1 MAGKDLAVVTGAS
14 GGIGRAIAKAIHEKS
29 DGSLRLVLHYNG
41 NKTAAEA
48 LAKEIPESFAVKA
61 DISTAEGR
69 KTLLD
74 AVLKEGNP
82 YVLVNNAGVDKPH
95 EPALM
100 ITESAFDSLININL
114 RSSAFLMKDF
124 GKEMMGAGSG
134 CIVNVSS
141 VLARK
146 ALTGSALYRASKA
159 ALEELTRQFAFELG
173 PRGVR
178 VNAVAPGFIETPMTE
193 GIDDAMKE
201 KIRSQISLGNFGTP
215 EAVASAVCQLIENDY
230 INGAILSVDGG
241 MIL

>member
-1 MAGKDLAVVTGAS
+1 MAKDIAVVTGAS

-29 DGSLRLVLHYNG
+29 GGDLRVCIHYNG
-41 NKTAAEA
+41 NQVAAEKTKA
-48 LAKEIPESFAVKA
+48 EIPESFLVRCDLA
-61 DISTAEGR
+61 TAEGR
-69 KTLLD
+69 KHLLD
-74 AVLKEGNP
+74 SVLKEGTP
-82 YVLVNNAGVDKPH
+82 YVLVNNAGIDKPH

-100 ITESAFDSLININL
+100 ITEAAFDSLINVNL
-114 RSSAFLMKDF
+114 RSSVFLMKDF
-124 GKEMMGAGSG
+124 GKDMMGSGSG
-134 CIVNVSS
+134 VIVNVSS

-159 ALEELTRQFAFELG
+159 ALEELTRQFAAELG

-193 GIDDAMKE
+193 AIAEEMKS
-201 KIRSQISLGNFGTP
+201 KILSQIALGEFGKP
-215 EAVASAVCQLIENDY
+215 EAVAEAVCSLIENDY

>member
-1 MAGKDLAVVTGAS
+1 MGKDIAVVTGAS
-14 GGIGRAIAKAIHEKS
+14 GGIGRAVAKMIHEKG
-29 DGSLRLVLHYNG
+29 DGALRLCLHYNG
-41 NKTAAEA
+41 NQAAAEA
-48 LAKEIPESFAVKA
+48 LRKEIPESFIVKA
-61 DISTAEGR
+61 DISTSAGR
-69 KTLLD
+69 QTLL
-74 AVLKEGNP
+74 ATVLKEGNP

-95 EPALM
+95 EPALLM
-100 ITESAFDSLININL
+100 QESSFDTLINVNL
-114 RSSAFLMKDF
+114 RSAAFLMKDF

-146 ALTGSALYRASKA
+146 SLVGSALYRASKA

-178 VNAVAPGFIETPMTE
+178 VNAVAPGFIETAMTAD
-193 GIDDAMKE
+193 IDDAMKD
-201 KIRSQISLGNFGTP
+201 KIRSQIALGSFGQA

-230 INGAILSVDGG
+230 INGAIVPVDGG

>member
-1 MAGKDLAVVTGAS
+1 MKDIAVVTGAS
-14 GGIGRAIAKAIHEKS
+14 GGIGKATAKAIHAAS
-29 DGSLRLVLHYNG
+29 GGDLRLCLHFNG
-41 NKTAAEA
+41 NQKAAEA
-48 LAKEIPESFAVKA
+48 VKAEIPESFCVKA
-61 DISTAEGR
+61 DLASASGR
-69 KTLLD
+69 KALLD

-100 ITESAFDSLININL
+100 IQESSFDSILATNL
-114 RSSAFLMKDF
+114 KSAAFLMKEF
-124 GKEMMGAGSG
+124 GKEMVGSG
-134 CIVNVSS
+134 SGVIVNVSS

-146 ALTGSALYRASKA
+146 SLTGSALYRASKA

-178 VNAVAPGFIETPMTE
+178 VNAVAPGFIETAMTA
-193 GIDDAMKE
+193 GIDEPMKE
-201 KIRSQISLGNFGTP
+201 KIRSQIALGSFGAP

-230 INGAILSVDGG
+230 INGAVLAVDGG